1 MTYANESPR
10 FKIPWWETGE
20 TSSGESNEAAALG
33 VEYPLESILRGLA
46 GDDTDATISSGF
58 AVSDNG
64 GLSVSVAAGRGF
76 VDGLS
81 IYASGATTKSDL
93 ADDDVSYLYLKITGT
108 TKRDR
113 TFTVEA
119 SLSGAGMADAI
130 LIAAVTCASGS
141 VTDIDNSPSGRAPRI
156 PQTWGGIPQFRVVAP
171 AGGDHTTLKAAVD
184 ASNAG
189 DTIFVCAG
197 TYTEA
202 ATITI
207 GVDGLKIVGAGA
219 EKTILDFT
227 AADANHCI
235 DYDGHDGII
244 IEDIAVQAA
253 GGKTGHGIYGA
264 SCDDITIERVK
275 ISGFSGTSSVAV
287 YINGGNR
294 LRVVGCD
301 IQTGSRFGVELTSCD
316 DSHILHNRIQ
326 VDGESSN
333 TAAAI
338 YALDSDNALFSRN
351 HLIATAED
359 ASRLIINRGG
369 SYSRILGNLIQVTD
383 SYGADGV
390 IELYAYNSNVS
401 GVVVAD
407 NIVVMAG
414 GAGYGIQLHAAVGYA
429 LDETSISG
437 NTVLSGARGV
447 SVDDARCT
455 NTLIHGNKV
464 ATCTTGVSD
473 SGADTNTQDND

>member
-1 MTYANESPR
+1 MPYANESPL

-20 TSSGESNEAAALG
+20 TSSGDSNEDAALN
-33 VEYPLESILRGLA
+33 VEWPLENILRGLA

-64 GLSVSVAAGRGF
+64 GLSISVAAGRGF

-81 IYASGATTKSDL
+81 IYASGATTKSGL
-93 ADDDVSYLYLKITGT
+93 TDDDVNYIYLKITGT

-141 VTDIDNSPSGRAPRI
+141 VTDIDNTPSGRAPRI

-171 AGGDHTTLKAAVD
+171 AGGDYTTLKAAVD
-184 ASNAG
+184 ASNGG

-197 TYTEA
+197 IYTEA

-219 EKTILDFT
+219 EKTILNFT
-227 AADANHCI
+227 AADANDCF
-235 DYDGHDGII
+235 DLNGKDGII
-244 IEDIAVQAA
+244 IEDLAIQAA

-275 ISGFSGTSSVAV
+275 ISGFSGASSAAI

-294 LRVVGCD
+294 LCLRNCQ
-301 IQTGSRFGVELTSCD
+301 IQTGARYGVEISSCD
-316 DSHILHNRIQ
+316 DSFILDNRIQ
-326 VDGESSN
+326 VDGVSSN
-333 TAAAI
+333 SALALYIITSDNLLVRGNELVTTAANV
-338 YALDSDNALFSRN
+338 YRTLYC
-351 HLIATAED
+351 
-359 ASRLIINRGG
+359 RG
-369 SYSRILGNLIQVTD
+369 SSHVRILGNLIRVTSPYSTGGHID
-383 SYGADGV
+383 
-390 IELYAYNSNVS
+390 LYAYSTSMS
-401 GVVVAD
+401 GVIIAD
-407 NIVVMAG
+407 NVIVLTG
-414 GAGYGIQLHAAVGYA
+414 TDGYGIRVHAEVGYA
-429 LDETSISG
+429 VDETSISG

-464 ATCTTGVSD
+464 ATCTTGVSN
-473 SGADTNTQDND
+473 SGTDTNEADQD